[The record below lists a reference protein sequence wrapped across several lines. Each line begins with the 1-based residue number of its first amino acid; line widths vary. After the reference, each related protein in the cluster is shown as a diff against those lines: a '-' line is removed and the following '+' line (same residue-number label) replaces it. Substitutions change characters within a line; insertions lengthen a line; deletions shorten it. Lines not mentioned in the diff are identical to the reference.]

1 MAEETKEGDKKL
13 EKSNKGIVI
22 LLVIILLA
30 VIGFGGYF
38 VYKFTDKID
47 SQEKQITELKKT
59 TEKLAVEKEKTTQNS
74 KTSAVV
80 EDEEDDEE
88 EDEEEEV
95 GTSTSSSSKKT
106 VEETIEE
113 LFLDELKKEDDL
125 LAYKVESVT
134 LVTGTEKQDILD
146 MDGGQYYRSSD
157 DLAVVRYSVK
167 PKDMEGPNWVA
178 GNGTEQGDWILN
190 KAACVCL
197 RGNKLVGNVFNTGW

>member
-1 MAEETKEGDKKL
+1 M

-22 LLVIILLA
+22 LLVIIILA

-59 TEKLAVEKEKTTQNS
+59 TEKLAVAKEKSTTSSS

-80 EDEEDDEE
+80 EDEEDE
-88 EDEEEEV
+88 EEEEV
-95 GTSTSSSSKKT
+95 ETSTSSSSSSSSSSKKAL
-106 VEETIEE
+106 EKTIEE
-113 LFLDELKKEDDL
+113 LFLDELKNQDGL
-125 LAYKVESVT
+125 LSYRVEAVS
-134 LVTGTEKQDILD
+134 LYDEEEKQKIIK
-146 MDGGQYYRSSD
+146 MDGGENYKSSD
-157 DLAVVRYSVK
+157 ELAVVRYSVK
-167 PKDMEGPNWVA
+167 PENMEDSNWIA